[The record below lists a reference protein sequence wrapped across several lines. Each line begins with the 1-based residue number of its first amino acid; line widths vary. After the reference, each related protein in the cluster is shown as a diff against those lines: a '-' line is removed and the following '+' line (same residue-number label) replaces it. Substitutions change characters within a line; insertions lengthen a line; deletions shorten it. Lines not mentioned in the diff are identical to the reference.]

1 MQLIHCGGLF
11 TNLCVTR
18 HLAIGH
24 DNCGGDL
31 RYVRFWIIAILS
43 TFRNF
48 FLSCDLRDFT
58 SHLLAVYSCT
68 LRCVDKFK
76 AKVSLTSHEGSNR
89 GWNICCL
96 PLL

>member
-1 MQLIHCGGLF
+1 M
-11 TNLCVTR
+11 TR
-18 HLAIGH
+18 HLAIGC

-31 RYVRFWIIAILS
+31 RYGSFWIIAILS

-48 FLSCDLRDFT
+48 SLSCDLRDCT
-58 SHLLAVYSCT
+58 SHLLAVYSFT

-89 GWNICCL
+89 GWNICRSPSL
-96 PLL
+96 